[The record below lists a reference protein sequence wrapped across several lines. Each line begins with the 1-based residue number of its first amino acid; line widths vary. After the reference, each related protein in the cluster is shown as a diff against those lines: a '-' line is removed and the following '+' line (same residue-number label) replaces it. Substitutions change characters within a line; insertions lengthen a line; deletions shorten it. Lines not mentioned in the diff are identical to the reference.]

1 MFFHNFKYSLKT
13 LIRNKILI
21 FWTFAFPLILATFF
35 NMAFSDI
42 ESSEKLDVIKIAVVD
57 NEEFLHSQVYKKVLS
72 ELSNEENEDR
82 LFDIEYVDESEAK
95 RLLENKD
102 IRGYL
107 LMEDGPHVVV
117 HSNGIDET
125 VFEYTIEQIEEST
138 AISEVLL
145 TKELATLDADTLSSS
160 EKMSRFYEDF
170 YAKLA
175 ASLEEESVSLIDE
188 SSPNLSYTMI
198 EFYTLIAMTCLYG
211 GILGVFAL
219 NQRLADMSSKGKRVA
234 VSPFSKANLVLS
246 TVLASYLIQLFG
258 VGLLFVYTIFGL
270 GVDYGSEMFFVLLLT
285 TVGSLAGLCLGVF
298 LAAVFKTSEDTKT
311 GIIIAVTMFGCFLA
325 GMMGITMKYIID
337 VNAPILNMINPANMI
352 TDGFYSL
359 YYYGTGERF
368 YFNLTSLLIFSA
380 IMISISMVSLRRK
393 KYDSI

>member
-1 MFFHNFKYSLKT
+1 M
-13 LIRNKILI
+13 
-21 FWTFAFPLILATFF
+21 
-35 NMAFSDI
+35 
-42 ESSEKLDVIKIAVVD
+42 
-57 NEEFLHSQVYKKVLS
+57 
-72 ELSNEENEDR
+72 
-82 LFDIEYVDESEAK
+82 
-95 RLLENKD
+95 
-102 IRGYL
+102 
-107 LMEDGPHVVV
+107 
-117 HSNGIDET
+117 
-125 VFEYTIEQIEEST
+125 
-138 AISEVLL
+138 L

-359 YYYGTGERF
+359 YYYGAGERF

-380 IMISISMVSLRRK
+380 IMTGISMVSLRRK